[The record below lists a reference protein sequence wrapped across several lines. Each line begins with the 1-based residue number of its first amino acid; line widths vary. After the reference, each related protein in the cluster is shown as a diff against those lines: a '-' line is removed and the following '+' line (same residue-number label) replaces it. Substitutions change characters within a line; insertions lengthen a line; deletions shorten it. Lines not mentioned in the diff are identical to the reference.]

1 MIPYSPVLESF
12 TDKHVLIGSSKLW
25 FVLPRGGHGVHG
37 IPVASGGCGGLNS
50 KRLTCF
56 VCLPERSC
64 LAVDVEVCNMKKE
77 ENNEEDTTTQEK
89 EDMEA
94 GPGDRCV

>member
-1 MIPYSPVLESF
+1 M
-12 TDKHVLIGSSKLW
+12 
-25 FVLPRGGHGVHG
+25 LPRGGHGVHG
-37 IPVASGGCGGLNS
+37 IPVASGGCGGLNR